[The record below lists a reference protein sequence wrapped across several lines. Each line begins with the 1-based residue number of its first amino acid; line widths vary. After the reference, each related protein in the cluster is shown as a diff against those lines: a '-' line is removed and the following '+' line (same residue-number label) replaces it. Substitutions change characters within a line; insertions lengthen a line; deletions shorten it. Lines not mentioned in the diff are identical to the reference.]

1 MEPNRFVARHLESNR
16 QSRDA
21 WARYAPHR
29 ARVTAL
35 VIDLVPAGGRLCVLG
50 AGNVNDLELP
60 QVLVRAGAIE
70 LVDIDTEAVHG
81 ALRRQNLDGDDR
93 VRVRGGDLSG
103 LLGEPPPAGAFDVV
117 LSAGVLTQMLQSV
130 VDAARDPETSVAA
143 TLQVRDRHLAELT
156 RLTRPGGHAVLVT
169 DTVPTS
175 TAPQLRSVDPD
186 QLEPAMA
193 ALVAGGNF
201 FTGTNAYRIVAVL
214 EEAHAADVVLHDPW
228 LWAVTPDRD
237 HLAYAITWRPPQR

>member
-1 MEPNRFVARHLESNR
+1 MERNRFVARHVESNR

-21 WARYAPHR
+21 WARYGPHR
-29 ARVTAL
+29 ARVTGL
-35 VIDLVPAGGRLCVLG
+35 VTDLLPPAGRLCVLG
-50 AGNVNDLELP
+50 AGNLNDLDLP
-60 QVLVRAGAIE
+60 EVLGRAGGVE
-70 LVDIDTEAVHG
+70 LVDIDTDAMDG
-81 ALRRQNLDGDDR
+81 ALRRHGLHGDDR
-93 VRVRGGDLSG
+93 LRLHRCDLSG
-103 LLGEPPPAGAFDVV
+103 LLGEASPAGAFDVV

-130 VDAARDPETSVAA
+130 VDAGLDPDTTVTV
-143 TLQVRDRHLAELT
+143 TLRVRDRHLADMT

-175 TAPQLRSVDPD
+175 TAPHLRDLEPD

-201 FTGTNAYRIVAVL
+201 FTGTNPYRIVAVL
-214 EEAHAADVVLHDPW
+214 EEAGAADVALHDPW

-237 HLAYAITWRPPQR
+237 HLTYAITWRPQR